1 MQFSKS
7 FPDEI
12 KSQITASDVVGK
24 LVALDSKGKGLC
36 PFHPEKTPSF
46 SVNDQKGFYYCFGC
60 GAHGDIINFTMEKE
74 GLAFKDAVV
83 KLANDYSI
91 QIPIIANEEKAEE
104 NDREFQ
110 KKIERD
116 YLLLETI
123 CQFFE
128 NNLFSS
134 SGFNALNYL
143 YQRGLANSHIK
154 KFRLGFA
161 LDNYEILLKHLKAK
175 GFHDSEL
182 LNSGVIAK
190 SSNGNLYDKFRSR
203 VIFPITN
210 SKGKIIAFGGRI
222 LGEGQPKYLNSSET
236 ELFKKGHNLY
246 NFSFSRKAIYEQK
259 YVVIVEGYMD
269 AISLSINGIENV
281 VAPLGTSLT
290 LDQLR
295 ILFKNT
301 DDIVVCLDGDI
312 AGIKAMRRVIDLAL
326 PIINPKN
333 LIRFAILPNKVDP
346 DDFVRQ
352 NGLIITKKFLE
363 NAENLSKVL
372 FDFEAQDLH
381 LDFRSEALVSPEKK
395 AQLEAKL
402 FHKINLISDTN
413 SKKYFLQYYKN
424 LLFEIGKNKKFQN
437 KIFTT
442 KSVAYSNFELDKQD
456 IYSLAIIAAI
466 INFPVLKDYQ
476 DEFCVLKNLE
486 FKNQELSDIKE
497 HLINFIEQNNSAN
510 FIEIKANLEKIIF
523 NDELKNKIFST
534 KFSSKNLEYV
544 RHKLEIFVAQYFY
557 EDVSNQYRQ
566 TMASTDDIET
576 DEKVLK
582 AGKHKELFDYKTIL
596 EKKILRLESDTM

>member
-281 VAPLGTSLT
+281 VVGKCSNLLG
-290 LDQLR
+290 R
-295 ILFKNT
+295 F
-301 DDIVVCLDGDI
+301 DIVLGYSSLLVWYLY
-312 AGIKAMRRVIDLAL
+312 
-326 PIINPKN
+326 
-333 LIRFAILPNKVDP
+333 
-346 DDFVRQ
+346 
-352 NGLIITKKFLE
+352 
-363 NAENLSKVL
+363 
-372 FDFEAQDLH
+372 
-381 LDFRSEALVSPEKK
+381 ALV
-395 AQLEAKL
+395 
-402 FHKINLISDTN
+402 
-413 SKKYFLQYYKN
+413 
-424 LLFEIGKNKKFQN
+424 
-437 KIFTT
+437 
-442 KSVAYSNFELDKQD
+442 
-456 IYSLAIIAAI
+456 
-466 INFPVLKDYQ
+466 VL
-476 DEFCVLKNLE
+476 C
-486 FKNQELSDIKE
+486 
-497 HLINFIEQNNSAN
+497 
-510 FIEIKANLEKIIF
+510 
-523 NDELKNKIFST
+523 
-534 KFSSKNLEYV
+534 
-544 RHKLEIFVAQYFY
+544 
-557 EDVSNQYRQ
+557 
-566 TMASTDDIET
+566 
-576 DEKVLK
+576 
-582 AGKHKELFDYKTIL
+582 
-596 EKKILRLESDTM
+596 